1 MREKLKLS
9 EVIGAQ
15 RIVAIYGGRFQP
27 AGSHHIKT
35 YQYLVNKFGR
45 NNVFIATS
53 DVTGDKSP
61 FTFAEKKKILTAY
74 GVPSSKIVKTK
85 SPYRA
90 DEIKKKLSP
99 TDVVVFGFGEKDAGR
114 LVAGKYFNPWKPNQK
129 KYEPHDK
136 AGYIFTLPH
145 VSLKVGG
152 KEMSG
157 TSIRAALGDPKKSS
171 DQKKNIFKKIFGFY
185 SPDIFKLVTNKLSE
199 GVNDEGVLLE
209 GGASGHM
216 SHPWEN
222 IGMTFGELKRMVIAL
237 LSGSMDVEKISEKT
251 DGQNLNITYH
261 DGQVVASRN
270 KGQSKNFGANGLTI
284 GAIKKMFAGRGELS
298 KAFISAMTD
307 LQLSISSL
315 TEKQR
320 LLIFDN
326 GRNWINL
333 EIIYQ
338 PTRNV
343 IPYNVDLLQFHGINK
358 FDKEG
363 NKVGQSPKEGKILA
377 GMIKQINQ
385 DKQETFDIRG
395 PQSIVL
401 PKARDFSVKKDY
413 YIKQI
418 TNLQNKYS
426 LKNSDSLLQYH
437 RKYWQKT
444 IGKESKSN
452 KVKLSRE
459 MKNALVRRF
468 AQGDKSFALSKK
480 NIKDDK
486 IYDFV
491 KKLDKVD
498 GKALF
503 SKNIQPFEDIFLSL
517 GAEVLENVQNFI
529 AVSPD
534 KGVKD
539 IKKDLT
545 QTISSLRKG
554 GDPNKLRQLNTQL
567 RKIKRVGGFDKI
579 VPSEGIVFDYKGNT
593 YKLTGVFA
601 PINQILGMSKFD

>member
-1 MREKLKLS
+1 
-9 EVIGAQ
+9 
-15 RIVAIYGGRFQP
+15 
-27 AGSHHIKT
+27 
-35 YQYLVNKFGR
+35 
-45 NNVFIATS
+45 
-53 DVTGDKSP
+53 
-61 FTFAEKKKILTAY
+61 
-74 GVPSSKIVKTK
+74 
-85 SPYRA
+85 
-90 DEIKKKLSP
+90 
-99 TDVVVFGFGEKDAGR
+99 
-114 LVAGKYFNPWKPNQK
+114 
-129 KYEPHDK
+129 
-136 AGYIFTLPH
+136 
-145 VSLKVGG
+145 
-152 KEMSG
+152 MSG

-199 GVNDEGVLLE
+199 GINDEGVLLE

-363 NKVGQSPKEGKILA
+363 NKAIEGYIPKSLNGQYILDDNGDGTHTA
-377 GMIKQINQ
+377 SKLNVYIPVLVSCIKC
-385 DKQETFDIRG
+385 
-395 PQSIVL
+395 
-401 PKARDFSVKKDY
+401 
-413 YIKQI
+413 
-418 TNLQNKYS
+418 
-426 LKNSDSLLQYH
+426 
-437 RKYWQKT
+437 
-444 IGKESKSN
+444 
-452 KVKLSRE
+452 
-459 MKNALVRRF
+459 
-468 AQGDKSFALSKK
+468 
-480 NIKDDK
+480 
-486 IYDFV
+486 
-491 KKLDKVD
+491 
-498 GKALF
+498 
-503 SKNIQPFEDIFLSL
+503 
-517 GAEVLENVQNFI
+517 
-529 AVSPD
+529 
-534 KGVKD
+534 
-539 IKKDLT
+539 
-545 QTISSLRKG
+545 
-554 GDPNKLRQLNTQL
+554 
-567 RKIKRVGGFDKI
+567 
-579 VPSEGIVFDYKGNT
+579 
-593 YKLTGVFA
+593 
-601 PINQILGMSKFD
+601 

>member
-9 EVIGAQ
+9 EIVGAQ

-35 YQYLVNKFGR
+35 YQYLVSKFGR
-45 NNVFIATS
+45 DNVFIATS

-61 FTFAEKKKILTAY
+61 FTFAEKKKILAAY
-74 GVPSSKIVKTK
+74 GVPSNKIIKTK

-114 LVAGKYFNPWKPNQK
+114 LVAGKYFSPWKQNQK

-136 AGYIFTLPH
+136 AGYILTLPH
-145 VSLKVGG
+145 VSLKIRG

-171 DQKKNIFKKIFGFY
+171 DQKKTLFKKIFGFY
-185 SPDIFKLVTNKLSE
+185 SPDIFKLVTNKLNE
-199 GVNDEGVLLE
+199 GINDEGVLLE

-222 IGMTFGELKRMVIAL
+222 IGMTFGELKKMIVAI
-237 LSGSMDVEKISEKT
+237 LSGNMDVKKISEKT

-284 GAIKKMFAGRGELS
+284 GNIKKMFAGRGELS

-320 LLIFDN
+320 LRIFDN

-385 DKQETFDIRG
+385 DKQETFNIRG

-401 PKARDFSVKKDY
+401 PKGRDFSVKKDFY
-413 YIKQI
+413 LKKISD
-418 TNLQNKYS
+418 LQKKYS

-444 IGKESKSN
+444 IDRESKTN
-452 KVKLSRE
+452 KVKLNRE
-459 MKNALVRRF
+459 MKNALVKRF
-468 AQGDKSFALSKK
+468 AEGDKSFALSKK
-480 NIKDDK
+480 K
-486 IYDFV
+486 Y
-491 KKLDKVD
+491 
-498 GKALF
+498 
-503 SKNIQPFEDIFLSL
+503 QRR
-517 GAEVLENVQNFI
+517 QN
-529 AVSPD
+529 
-534 KGVKD
+534 
-539 IKKDLT
+539 L
-545 QTISSLRKG
+545 
-554 GDPNKLRQLNTQL
+554 
-567 RKIKRVGGFDKI
+567 
-579 VPSEGIVFDYKGNT
+579 
-593 YKLTGVFA
+593 
-601 PINQILGMSKFD
+601 